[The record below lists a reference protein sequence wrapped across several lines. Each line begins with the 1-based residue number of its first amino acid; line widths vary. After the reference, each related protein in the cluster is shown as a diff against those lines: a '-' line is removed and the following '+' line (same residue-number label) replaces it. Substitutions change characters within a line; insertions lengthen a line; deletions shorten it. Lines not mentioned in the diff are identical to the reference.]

1 MQQNVVK
8 PSEKIKKDGN
18 RWIEKW
24 IYLNNQIMTIKSQ
37 LLEFLNSK
45 TVTGVCVAK
54 HLKHF
59 LIYYFLLIN

>member
-1 MQQNVVK
+1 
-8 PSEKIKKDGN
+8 
-18 RWIEKW
+18 
-24 IYLNNQIMTIKSQ
+24 MTIKSQ